1 MNYIDIA
8 VIVFIAAVTLISAK
22 KGFIK
27 SLFNLSAY
35 ALAGI
40 TAKFLASPVASYIYV
55 NFIKVSVTDTL
66 TEILPSGSVSGEIE
80 TVIHSVLS
88 SLPPFVS
95 ALASQFGITD
105 SMSINGGA
113 AVGVLTIENIEAQY
127 LAPIV
132 TAVVSVIS
140 LVILF
145 VLFAIVFRII
155 FAVID
160 KFLNSD
166 KHKLIRTSNRVL
178 GAVLGFIKSLVPAGL
193 ICALLNIAAPLVNNE
208 AFYNMVTD
216 SFFCR
221 LIAEILN

>member
-105 SMSINGGA
+105 SMSINGG
-113 AVGVLTIENIEAQY
+113 GVLTIENIEAQY

>member
-1 MNYIDIA
+1 M
-8 VIVFIAAVTLISAK
+8 S
-22 KGFIK
+22 
-27 SLFNLSAY
+27 
-35 ALAGI
+35 
-40 TAKFLASPVASYIYV
+40 
-55 NFIKVSVTDTL
+55 NFIIALGIPLVGKTASKAIDSLVNGAFENFVNKLDNNFDF
-66 TEILPSGSVSGEIE
+66 TEIDGFGKEMNNSLYEYWKENKDMVMELSKEMTFDINVVTSVAFNKEIADKAFCITGSLIKFKNRDELV
-80 TVIHSVLS
+80 
-88 SLPPFVS
+88 
-95 ALASQFGITD
+95 
-105 SMSINGGA
+105 
-113 AVGVLTIENIEAQY
+113 ENIEAQY

-140 LVILF
+140 LVLLF

-155 FAVID
+155 FSVID

-193 ICALLNIAAPLVNNE
+193 ICALLNIVTPLINNE

-216 SFFCR
+216 SFFCK